1 LSKPA
6 FSAGFFLTC
15 DAVLIAASER
25 DGRKSVS
32 ANDNTAEQG
41 TFVITRTF
49 EAPRERVFAAFTNPE
64 EMKKWWGP
72 KGFTVI
78 ASKMDLRPG
87 GTYHYGMRAPDG
99 SAMWGKFVYREIV
112 RPERIV
118 LVNSFSDEAGGITR
132 HPLSPTWPLE
142 MLSTFRFDDDDGRTR
157 LTVQWS
163 LMEATEAERET
174 FENAR
179 EDMKQGWT
187 GTMDQLA
194 DNLAKT

>member
-1 LSKPA
+1 MQFRSRQK
-6 FSAGFFLTC
+6 
-15 DAVLIAASER
+15 IWEE
-25 DGRKSVS
+25 SVS
-32 ANDNTAEQG
+32 ANDNAVEQG

-49 EAPRERVFAAFTNPE
+49 DAARERVFDAFTNAE

-72 KGFTVI
+72 KGFTII

-132 HPLSPTWPLE
+132 HPMSPTWPLE
-142 MLSTFRFDDDDGRTR
+142 MLSTFRFDDEGGRTR

-163 LMEATEAERET
+163 LMEANEAERET

-179 EDMKQGWT
+179 EGMKQGWS

-194 DNLAKT
+194 DYLAKG